1 MSYGGAVPF
10 AESKRGL
17 VKFPFIALAAV
28 QPRTVHRQSSGIENS
43 SNPPKLRRNAST
55 TCDTISTSQYG
66 PSDPGNQLNWG
77 TTRDQIMS
85 ERKRRQLMAERF
97 IAFSSII
104 PGLKVSA

>member
-55 TCDTISTSQYG
+55 SCDTISTSQYG
-66 PSDPGNQLNWG
+66 PSDPVSLQNKVNL
-77 TTRDQIMS
+77 TPIYAAIPSFQIAATMVN
-85 ERKRRQLMAERF
+85 
-97 IAFSSII
+97 IWHI
-104 PGLKVSA
+104 PKKA